1 MARSLAAALDNAF
14 MLDSE
19 VDNLTNSIHYK
30 YVYVPMN
37 KELKRRREN

>member
-30 YVYVPMN
+30 YVYVVN
-37 KELKRRREN
+37 EQRTQRKG